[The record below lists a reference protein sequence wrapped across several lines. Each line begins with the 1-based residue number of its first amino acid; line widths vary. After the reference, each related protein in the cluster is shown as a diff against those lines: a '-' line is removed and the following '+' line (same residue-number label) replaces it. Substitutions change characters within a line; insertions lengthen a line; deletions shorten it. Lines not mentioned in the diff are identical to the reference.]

1 MSYLRAFAAS
11 AALAAATIA
20 APAHAEEDLLS
31 RMFTW
36 WNAAFI
42 ADKPFERAGFAQYWA
57 DDAVLRIDGVA
68 VATGLDAITAHF
80 RRIQSNVD
88 RVEIVLPFAE
98 SMQGKAAS
106 GGDRIYTYHIIRSRR
121 GKEAQCMLA
130 AGHADL
136 VGGKIKEVALAR
148 TVIQPG
154 SSPVAEACWKS
165 E

>member
-1 MSYLRAFAAS
+1 MTYLRALAAS
-11 AALAAATIA
+11 AALAATAFA
-20 APAHAEEDLLS
+20 APARAEEDLLS

-36 WNAAFI
+36 WNAAFV

-80 RRIQSNVD
+80 RRIQSNVGQ
-88 RVEIVLPFAE
+88 VEIVLPFAE
-98 SMQGKAAS
+98 SMQGKTAA

-121 GKEAQCMLA
+121 GKETQCMLA

-136 VGGKIKEVALAR
+136 MGGKIKEVALAR
-148 TVIQPG
+148 TTVQPG